1 MVQTQQE
8 CGTSNVFSEINCG
21 PFQPLGGMSLSR
33 FRPPWSVGTHRSGL
47 KGSKQSTLVPF
58 HVKAIQHE
66 LRVKAVPVEYSSKGN
81 LIGRLETK
89 LWGHLCLVPPLLV
102 LLQPVLQRQR
112 HREQVNCCVNQELLC
127 DSVYFSGPRTHL
139 TDGSFASHFIPDAK
153 FSFQNLHFNRKKQ
166 KVSHNPSRGWH
177 LKLETLS
184 VEWQLRYD
192 ILKCSGGWYCW
203 HIWLHI
209 WSVKHPSGY
218 ITSCCT

>member
-153 FSFQNLHFNRKKQ
+153 FSFQNLHFNRKKKKSLSQ
-166 KVSHNPSRGWH
+166 SIQRVAFKVGNTFCWMTAEIWHTQMFRRTILLTHLTAH
-177 LKLETLS
+177 LK
-184 VEWQLRYD
+184 
-192 ILKCSGGWYCW
+192 C
-203 HIWLHI
+203 
-209 WSVKHPSGY
+209 
-218 ITSCCT
+218 